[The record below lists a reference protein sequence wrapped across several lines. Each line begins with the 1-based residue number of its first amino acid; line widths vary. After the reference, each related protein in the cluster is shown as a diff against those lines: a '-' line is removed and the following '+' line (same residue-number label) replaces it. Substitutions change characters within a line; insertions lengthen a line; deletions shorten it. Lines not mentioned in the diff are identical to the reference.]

1 MRIKFLSVIVS
12 FLLVSFAMS
21 SCLGDDDPIEYSP
34 NALLQA
40 FELDKVL
47 GVNYQFTINQLTG
60 EIYNQDSLPVG
71 SDTIID
77 RILIKTMTVAGFV
90 TIRNSANTEDSIFNI
105 ADSVNLVGTMTVLPD
120 GAPGKP
126 YKFKV
131 WAPDMAHTREYSL
144 SVRVHQQQPDSLNW
158 GKGPIGTNYA
168 PTIKGQQKSI
178 IFDNKIFVYGP
189 SSSYYTTLSNGQ
201 LGTTGTWTLSAVSG
215 LPSTNITSIVNF
227 NNALYA
233 TVAGNNRVYS
243 SKNGIDWIEAP
254 DFGENTVALIAPI
267 GDILTGIKTFDNENK
282 FCTTTDGK
290 TWDAEGVV
298 PKNFPRNNISV
309 TSFKNITGVP
319 NIMIVG
325 NIPEENK
332 TENDTATVAWGY
344 MIGQEWVP
352 LSTESSYACPLL
364 IDPSIL
370 HYGGDLYIFGKDFKT
385 FYKSEAGIV
394 WKEVTNMFMFP
405 IDQTVETKDEEGNVI
420 KEEHYYGFRDEISD
434 YSMVVDENNF
444 IWIMRSGDGAPAGL
458 ADYGEV
464 WRGKLNRLG
473 FARQ

>member
-47 GVNYQFTINQLTG
+47 GVNYQFTIDQLTG

-105 ADSVNLVGTMTVLPD
+105 ADSVNLVGTVE
-120 GAPGKP
+120 KP
-126 YKFKV
+126 FRFKV
-131 WAPDMAHTREYSL
+131 WAPDMEHTREYAL

-158 GKGPIGTNYA
+158 GKGPAGSFFA
-168 PTIKGQQKSI
+168 PGIKGKQKSI
-178 IFDNKIFVYGP
+178 IFGENIYVYSLSSP
-189 SSSYYTTLSNGQ
+189 SVYYTTLSDGK
-201 LGTTGTWTLSAVSG
+201 LGTDGIWHSSSING
-215 LPSTNITSIVNF
+215 LPPSTNLTSIVDF
-227 NNALYA
+227 NGTLYA
-233 TVAGNNRVYS
+233 TTDADRKVYS
-243 SKNGIDWIEAP
+243 SNDGINWKEASA
-254 DFGENTVALIAPI
+254 FGDNNVVLIAPI
-267 GDILTGIKTFDNENK
+267 GNSLTGIKTLDNEDM
-282 FCTTTDGK
+282 FCTTTDGSNW
-290 TWDAEGVV
+290 TAEGVV
-298 PKNFPRNNISV
+298 PKNFPRDNISV
-309 TSFKNITGVP
+309 TSFQNITGVP

-344 MIGQEWVP
+344 MQGQEWAA
-352 LSTESSYACPLL
+352 LDDSSYPCPLL
-364 IDPSIL
+364 KDPSIMY
-370 HYGGDLYIFGKDFKT
+370 YGGAFYIFGRDFKT

-394 WKEVTNMFMFP
+394 WKEVTRMFMFP
-405 IDQTVETKDEEGNVI
+405 IYHEILTKDEEGNQKI
-420 KEEHYYGFRDEISD
+420 EYYEGFRGEESD

-444 IWIMRSGDGAPAGL
+444 IWIMRTYNTIPGTIANSGD
-458 ADYGEV
+458 V

>member
-21 SCLGDDDPIEYSP
+21 SCLGEDDPIEYSP

-47 GVNYQFTINQLTG
+47 GVNYQFTIDQLTG

-105 ADSVNLVGTMTVLPD
+105 ADSVNLVGTVE
-120 GAPGKP
+120 KP
-126 YKFKV
+126 FRFKV
-131 WAPDMAHTREYSL
+131 WAPDMEHTKEYAL

-158 GKGPIGTNYA
+158 GKGPVDTFF
-168 PTIKGQQKSI
+168 PQQIRGKHKSI
-178 IFDNKIFVYGP
+178 IFNNQIYVYGT
-189 SSSYYTTLSNGQ
+189 SSSSVYYTPLSNGQ
-201 LGTTGTWTLSAVSG
+201 LGTWKSNPITG
-215 LPSTNITSIVNF
+215 LPSTNLTSIVNF
-227 NNALYA
+227 NSTLYA
-233 TVAGNNRVYS
+233 TTDTDKKVYS
-243 SKNGIDWIEAP
+243 SDDGIKWEEAP
-254 DFGENTVALIAPI
+254 AFGDNTVVLIAPI
-267 GDILTGIKTFDNENK
+267 GNSLTGIKTLDNGDM
-282 FCTTTDGK
+282 FCATTNGSDWTP
-290 TWDAEGVV
+290 EGLV
-298 PKNFPRNNISV
+298 PDNFPRDNISV

-344 MIGQEWVP
+344 MQGQEWAA
-352 LSTESSYACPLL
+352 LDDSSYPCPLL
-364 IDPSIL
+364 KDPSIM
-370 HYGGDLYIFGKDFKT
+370 YYRGAFYIFGRDFKT

-394 WKEVTNMFMFP
+394 WKEVTRMFMFP
-405 IDQTVETKDEEGNVI
+405 IYHEILTKDEEGNQKI
-420 KEEHYYGFRDEISD
+420 EYYEGFRGEESD

-444 IWIMRSGDGAPAGL
+444 IWIMRSYDGMPGAIIPSGD
-458 ADYGEV
+458 V

>member
-47 GVNYQFTINQLTG
+47 GVNYQFTIDQLTG

-71 SDTIID
+71 SDTIIN

-105 ADSVNLVGTMTVLPD
+105 ADSVNLVGTVE
-120 GAPGKP
+120 KP
-126 YKFKV
+126 FRFKV
-131 WAPDMAHTREYSL
+131 WAPDMEHTREYAL

-158 GKGPIGTNYA
+158 GKGPVGMFFA
-168 PTIKGQQKSI
+168 PGIRGKQKSI
-178 IFDNKIFVYGP
+178 IFGDKIYVYASSTP
-189 SSSYYTTLSNGQ
+189 SVYYTTLTNGK
-201 LGTTGTWTLSAVSG
+201 LGTDGIWDSSTING

-227 NNALYA
+227 KSTLYVTTA
-233 TVAGNNRVYS
+233 ADKKVYS
-243 SKNGIDWIEAP
+243 SNDGINWEEAP
-254 DFGENTVALIAPI
+254 TFGDNNVVLIAPI
-267 GDILTGIKTFDNENK
+267 GNSLTGIKTLDNEDI
-282 FCTTTDGK
+282 FCTTTNGSNW
-290 TWDAEGVV
+290 TAEGRV
-298 PKNFPRNNISV
+298 PDNFPRDNISV

-325 NIPEENK
+325 NIPEEK
-332 TENDTATVAWGY
+332 IDLKNDTATVAWGY
-344 MIGQEWVP
+344 MQGQEWAA
-352 LSTESSYACPLL
+352 LDDSSYPCPLL
-364 IDPSIL
+364 KDPSIMY
-370 HYGGDLYIFGKDFKT
+370 YGGAFYIFGRDFKT

-394 WKEVTNMFMFP
+394 WKEVTRMFMFP
-405 IDQTVETKDEEGNVI
+405 IDHEILTKDEEGNEKI
-420 KEEHYYGFRDEISD
+420 EYYEGFRGEESD

-444 IWIMRSGDGAPAGL
+444 IWIMRTYNTIPGTIANSGD
-458 ADYGEV
+458 V

>member
-47 GVNYQFTINQLTG
+47 GVNYQFTIDQLTG

-105 ADSVNLVGTMTVLPD
+105 ADSVNLVGTVE
-120 GAPGKP
+120 KP
-126 YKFKV
+126 FRFKV
-131 WAPDMAHTREYSL
+131 WAPDMEHTREYAL
-144 SVRVHQQQPDSLNW
+144 SVRIHQQQPDSLSW
-158 GKGPIGTNYA
+158 GKGPIGTNFA
-168 PTIKGQQKSI
+168 PQIKGKQKSI
-178 IFDNKIFVYGP
+178 IFNNQIYVYGP
-189 SSSYYTTLSNGQ
+189 SSSSVYYTTLSNGQ
-201 LGTTGTWTLSAVSG
+201 LGTDGTWNSSLING
-215 LPSTNITSIVNF
+215 LPSTDLTSIVNF
-227 NNALYA
+227 NSTLYA
-233 TVAGNNRVYS
+233 TTAADKKVYS
-243 SKNGIDWIEAP
+243 SNDGINWEEAP
-254 DFGENTVALIAPI
+254 AFGDNTVVLIAPI
-267 GDILTGIKTFDNENK
+267 GNSLTGIKTLDNEDM
-282 FCTTTDGK
+282 FCTTTNGSDW
-290 TWDAEGVV
+290 TEEGVV

-309 TSFKNITGVP
+309 TSFQNITGVP

-332 TENDTATVAWGY
+332 TEKDTATVAWGY
-344 MIGQEWVP
+344 MQGQEWAA
-352 LSTESSYACPLL
+352 LDDSSYPCPLL
-364 IDPSIL
+364 KDPSIMY
-370 HYGGDLYIFGKDFKT
+370 YGGAFYIFGKDFKT

-405 IDQTVETKDEEGNVI
+405 IDQTIEIKDEEDNI
-420 KEEHYYGFRDEISD
+420 QTEYNYGFRGEESD
-434 YSMVVDENNF
+434 YSMVVNENNF
-444 IWIMRSGDGAPAGL
+444 IWIMRSYDETPGAIANSGN
-458 ADYGEV
+458 V

>member
-47 GVNYQFTINQLTG
+47 GVNYQFTIDQLTG

-71 SDTIID
+71 SDTIIN

-105 ADSVNLVGTMTVLPD
+105 ADSVNLVGTVE
-120 GAPGKP
+120 KP
-126 YKFKV
+126 FKFKV
-131 WAPDMAHTREYSL
+131 WAPDMEHTREYAL

-158 GKGPIGTNYA
+158 GRGPVDSFL
-168 PTIKGQQKSI
+168 PTQIKGKLKSI
-178 IFDNKIFVYGP
+178 IFNNQIYVYGP
-189 SSSYYTTLSNGQ
+189 SFSSVHYITLSNGQ
-201 LGTTGTWTLSAVSG
+201 LGGKWSSNPISG
-215 LPSTNITSIVNF
+215 LPSTNLTSIVNF
-227 NNALYA
+227 NSTLYA
-233 TVAGNNRVYS
+233 TVADNKKVYS
-243 SKNGIDWIEAP
+243 SKDGINWEEAQA
-254 DFGENTVALIAPI
+254 FGDNTVVLIAPI
-267 GDILTGIKTFDNENK
+267 GNSLTGIKTLNNQDM
-282 FCTTTDGK
+282 FCTTTDGS
-290 TWDAEGVV
+290 TWTEESVV

-309 TSFKNITGVP
+309 TSFQNITGVP
-319 NIMIVG
+319 NIMVVG
-325 NIPEENK
+325 NIPEDNK

-344 MIGQEWVP
+344 MEGQEWAALDDSRYP
-352 LSTESSYACPLL
+352 CPSLE
-364 IDPSIL
+364 DPSIMY
-370 HYGGDLYIFGKDFKT
+370 YGGAFYIFGRDFKT
-385 FYKSEAGIV
+385 FYKSEAGIT
-394 WKEVTNMFMFP
+394 WKEVTRMFMFP
-405 IDQTVETKDEEGNVI
+405 ITQIILTKDEEGDD
-420 KEEHYYGFRDEISD
+420 KQEYYIGFRGQESD

-444 IWIMRSGDGAPAGL
+444 IWIIRSYDGPSGSIVPS
-458 ADYGEV
+458 GEI

>member
-47 GVNYQFTINQLTG
+47 GVNYQFTIDQLTG

-105 ADSVNLVGTMTVLPD
+105 ADSVNLVGTVE
-120 GAPGKP
+120 KP
-126 YKFKV
+126 FRFKV
-131 WAPDMAHTREYSL
+131 WAPDMEHTREYAL

-158 GKGPIGTNYA
+158 GKGPIGTNFA
-168 PTIKGQQKSI
+168 PQIKGKQKSI
-178 IFDNKIFVYGP
+178 IFNNQIYVYGP
-189 SSSYYTTLSNGQ
+189 SSSSVYYTTLSNGQ
-201 LGTTGTWTLSAVSG
+201 LGTDGTWNSSLING
-215 LPSTNITSIVNF
+215 LPSTDLTSIVNF
-227 NNALYA
+227 NSTLYA
-233 TVAGNNRVYS
+233 TTAADKKVYS
-243 SKNGIDWIEAP
+243 SNDGINWEEAP
-254 DFGENTVALIAPI
+254 AFGDNTVVLIAPI
-267 GDILTGIKTFDNENK
+267 GNSLTGIKTLDNEDM
-282 FCTTTDGK
+282 FCTTTNGSDW
-290 TWDAEGVV
+290 TEEGVV

-309 TSFKNITGVP
+309 TSFQNITGVP

-344 MIGQEWVP
+344 MQGQEWAA
-352 LSTESSYACPLL
+352 LDDSSYPCPL
-364 IDPSIL
+364 
-370 HYGGDLYIFGKDFKT
+370 
-385 FYKSEAGIV
+385 
-394 WKEVTNMFMFP
+394 
-405 IDQTVETKDEEGNVI
+405 
-420 KEEHYYGFRDEISD
+420 
-434 YSMVVDENNF
+434 
-444 IWIMRSGDGAPAGL
+444 
-458 ADYGEV
+458 
-464 WRGKLNRLG
+464 
-473 FARQ
+473 